1 MDRHSFE
8 IENSSSHRR
17 HNPTPAK
24 SQYLF
29 TSFSSSSSY
38 QFSQYQTSRRR
49 RSPTPSTPFASDY
62 DRSWQGELLWQFE
75 PTGWQENRNLGAA
88 LSPFTSSA
96 ATPAS
101 TSSRIFRRSANDY
114 YLSRTN
120 GGFHIISNPY
130 YDNSHSGYHPVPSGR
145 LELQS
150 YVAGDN
156 ENSIF
161 RTSYTSGEHA
171 AKSSRVPIMA
181 SINEGNA
188 GNPGTSAE
196 KDELSMTDYD
206 DISRQRRL
214 IETYRDCQ
222 QYQEPRWFSVSRAYI
237 EEKIKDDHGRMS
249 NHHEMSQH
257 SYIDNTQQNHSQ
269 NIGTYKQSPNYLH
282 RVNDGYGDISPQS
295 AFSEEDDD
303 EDDAVAPQSVGLFGL
318 FKYSTKFDLVL
329 VLLGCLGA
337 FINGGSLPWY
347 SYLFGNFVNKLAR
360 GQNNDKHQM
369 MKEVDKICLLMTGLA
384 ALVGL
389 GAYLEITC
397 WRMVGERSAH
407 RIRTA
412 YLRAVLRQDIG
423 FFDTEISTSDI
434 MHGISSDVAQIQEV
448 MGEKIAHFVH
458 HIFTFICGYVVGF
471 LRSWKVSLAVFAVTP
486 LTMFCGIA
494 YKGIYGGLT
503 AKEENSYRKAGSI
516 AEQAISSI
524 RTVFSFVAEDNLA
537 TKYSDLLERSVPL
550 GAKIGFAK
558 GAGMGIIYLVTY
570 STWALAFWYGSI
582 LVAKGELTGGDAIAC
597 FFGVNVGGRGL
608 AMALS
613 YFAQFAQGTVAAS
626 RVFEVIDRI
635 PQIDPYSPEGRKPSS
650 TQGKIEFKGVSFA
663 YPSRPTVPILQ
674 SLNLVIPSS
683 KTLALVGVSGGGKS
697 TIFALI
703 ERFYDPIQGYVTLD
717 GHDLRTLQVKW
728 LRDQIGMVGQEP
740 ALFGTTI
747 LENIM
752 MGKEHATKKEAIKAC
767 MAANAHNFICGL
779 PQGYDTEVGDRG
791 TQVSG
796 GQKQRIALARA
807 MIKDPTILLLDEATS
822 ALDPESESVVQKAID
837 KISVGRTTIV
847 IAHRLATVR
856 NADAIVV
863 LDRGSVVEIGN
874 HQKLMEKAGSYF
886 NLVKM
891 ASCAQPVLKEN
902 EVPTNLDTTQNEK
915 SMYDISRTKDVYE
928 ISRSNY
934 LKSMQENQVQE
945 KGEEKLKLRKYRL
958 KDIWNLQRPEITM
971 LLVGLLM
978 GMLAG
983 AILSTFP
990 LVLGQALKVYFLTNM
1005 HKLKKEVRYLCYVL
1019 IGLGFGCIISMTL
1032 QQGFCGWAG
1041 TRLVRRVRDFLLRA
1055 ILRQEPGWFDFS
1067 ENSTGVL
1074 VSKLSIDCVSFRSV
1088 LGDRLS
1094 VLLMGLSA
1102 AAVGLGVSFYIQWRL
1117 ALLATALT
1125 PFTLGASY
1133 FNLIINVGPKLDNG
1147 AYARASN
1154 IAAGAVSNVR
1164 TVTTFGTQE
1173 RIVQSF
1179 DQALSEPKR
1188 LSIKKSQILGLA
1200 LGISQGVM
1208 YGAYT
1213 LTLYFGAYLVKEGYT
1228 DFGSVYK
1235 IFLIL
1240 VLSSFSV
1247 GQLAGLAPDTSMAST
1262 VIPSVFNILNRKPQI
1277 DSDSQKGRKIGS
1289 SKPFDVDFKMVTFT
1303 YPSRLEIIVL
1313 RDFNIKIKGGT
1324 MVAFVGGSG
1333 SGKSTVIWM
1342 IQRFYDPIRG
1352 KVLLGGVDLRELNL
1366 KWLRKQTALV
1376 GQEPALFAGSIRENI
1391 AFGNPSASWVE
1402 IETAAK
1408 EAYVHKFISSL
1419 PQGYETEVGESGVQL
1434 SGGQKQRIAIARA
1447 MLKKSKILL
1456 LDEASSA
1463 LDLESEKHV
1472 QNALKKLSKQAT
1484 TVVVAHRLSTIRDAD
1499 YIAVLNDGAVAE
1511 YGNHNELMA
1520 SHLDGIYANL
1530 VRVETEANA
1539 LS

>member
-8 IENSSSHRR
+8 IENSPSHRR
-17 HNPTPAK
+17 CYPTPAK
-24 SQYLF
+24 SEHQF

-38 QFSQYQTSRRR
+38 QFSHYQTPRRR
-49 RSPTPSTPFASDY
+49 RNPTPPPSTPFASDY
-62 DRSWQGELLWQFE
+62 DRSWQGELSWQFE

-88 LSPFTSSA
+88 LSPFTANA

-114 YLSRTN
+114 YLSRTY
-120 GGFHIISNPY
+120 GGFESFTNPY
-130 YDNSHSGYHPVPSGR
+130 YDYSHSGYHPVPLGR
-145 LELQS
+145 IELQS
-150 YVAGDN
+150 YV
-156 ENSIF
+156 EKNSIF
-161 RTSYTSGEHA
+161 ERSYTFGEHD
-171 AKSSRVPIMA
+171 AKSTEVPIMA

-188 GNPGTSAE
+188 GTPSTSAG
-196 KDELSMTDYD
+196 KDELSMIDYD
-206 DISRQRRL
+206 DISHH
-214 IETYRDCQ
+214 RDCQ
-222 QYQEPRWFSVSRAYI
+222 QHDDPRWFSVSRAYI
-237 EEKIKDDHGRMS
+237 EEKVGDDHGGMS
-249 NHHEMSQH
+249 NYHEMSQH
-257 SYIDNTQQNHSQ
+257 RYIDNSQQNHSQ
-269 NIGTYKQSPNYLH
+269 NIGTYGQSPNYLH
-282 RVNDGYGDISPQS
+282 RVDDGYGDLSPES
-295 AFSEEDDD
+295 AFGEEDDD
-303 EDDAVAPQSVGLFGL
+303 GDDVVTPQSVGLFGL

-347 SYLFGNFVNKLAR
+347 SYLFGDFVNKLAR
-360 GQNNDKHQM
+360 GPNNDKHQM
-369 MKEVDKICLLMTGLA
+369 MKEVEKICLLMTGLA
-384 ALVGL
+384 ALVVV

-434 MHGISSDVAQIQEV
+434 MHGISSDVALIQEV

-458 HIFTFICGYVVGF
+458 HIFTFICGYTVGF

-524 RTVFSFVAEDNLA
+524 RTVFSFVAEDNLTA
-537 TKYSDLLERSVPL
+537 KYADLLERSVPL

-582 LVAKGELTGGDAIAC
+582 LIAKGELSGGAAIAC

-608 AMALS
+608 ALSLS

-626 RVFEVIDRI
+626 RLFEIIDRI

-650 TQGKIEFKGVSFA
+650 TRGKIEFKGVYFA
-663 YPSRPTVPILQ
+663 YPSRPSVLILQ
-674 SLNLVIPSS
+674 SLNLVIPAS
-683 KTLALVGVSGGGKS
+683 KTLALVGASGGGKS

-703 ERFYDPIQGYVTLD
+703 ERFYDPIQGCITLD

-728 LRDQIGMVGQEP
+728 LRNQIGMVGQEP
-740 ALFGTTI
+740 ALFATTI
-747 LENIM
+747 LENVM
-752 MGKEHATKKEAIKAC
+752 MGKEHATKKEAIEAC
-767 MAANAHNFICGL
+767 KAANAHNFISGL
-779 PQGYDTEVGDRG
+779 PRGYDTEVGDNG

-807 MIKDPTILLLDEATS
+807 MIKDPTILLLDETTS

-837 KISVGRTTIV
+837 KISVGRTTII

-856 NADAIVV
+856 NADTIVV
-863 LDRGSVVEIGN
+863 LDRGFVAEIGN
-874 HQKLMEKAGSYF
+874 HQQLMEKAGSYF

-891 ASCAQPVLKEN
+891 ASEAQPVVKEN
-902 EVPTNLDTTQNEK
+902 EVQSNMDFTHYEK
-915 SMYDISRTKDVYE
+915 SICSISRTTDIYE
-928 ISRSNY
+928 ISRPNY
-934 LKSMQENQVQE
+934 LKSRQENQVLE
-945 KGEEKLKLRKYRL
+945 KEEEKPKLRKYRL
-958 KDIWNLQRPEITM
+958 KDVWNLQRPELTM
-971 LLVGLLM
+971 LLVGFLL
-978 GMLAG
+978 GMHAG
-983 AILSTFP
+983 AILSIFP
-990 LVLGQALKVYFLTNM
+990 LVLGQALKVYFFPNM
-1005 HKLKKEVRYLCYVL
+1005 HKLKNEVGYLCLTL

-1041 TRLVRRVRDFLLRA
+1041 TGLTRRVRDLLFRA

-1067 ENSTGVL
+1067 ENSMGVL
-1074 VSKLSIDCVSFRSV
+1074 VSRLSIDCVSFRSV
-1088 LGDRLS
+1088 LGDRFS

-1102 AAVGLGVSFYIQWRL
+1102 AAVGLGVSFFLEWRL

-1147 AYARASN
+1147 SYARASS

-1173 RIVQSF
+1173 RVVQSF
-1179 DQALSEPKR
+1179 EQALSEPKR
-1188 LSIKKSQILGLA
+1188 LSVKRSQILGLA
-1200 LGISQGVM
+1200 LGISQGAM

-1213 LTLYFGAYLVKEGYT
+1213 LTLYFGAYLVKQGYT
-1228 DFGSVYK
+1228 EFGEVYK

-1262 VIPSVFNILNRKPQI
+1262 AIPSVLNILNRKPLI
-1277 DSDSQKGRKIGS
+1277 GNDSQKGRKIGS
-1289 SKPFDVDFKMVTFT
+1289 SKPFDVNFKMVTFA
-1303 YPSRLEIIVL
+1303 YPSRPEVIVL

-1352 KVLLGGVDLRELNL
+1352 KVLLEGVDLRELNL
-1366 KWLRKQTALV
+1366 KWLRKQMALV

-1391 AFGNPSASWVE
+1391 AFGNPNASWVE

-1408 EAYVHKFISSL
+1408 EAYVHKFICSL

-1447 MLKKSKILL
+1447 ILKKSKILL

-1463 LDLESEKHV
+1463 LDLESERHV
-1472 QNALKKLSKQAT
+1472 QSAFKKMSKRST
-1484 TVVVAHRLSTIRDAD
+1484 TIVVAHRLSTIREAD
-1499 YIAVLNDGAVAE
+1499 YIAVLKDGAVAE
-1511 YGNHNELMA
+1511 YGHHDELMA
-1520 SHLDGIYANL
+1520 SHLHGIYANL
-1530 VRVETEANA
+1530 VRIETEANA